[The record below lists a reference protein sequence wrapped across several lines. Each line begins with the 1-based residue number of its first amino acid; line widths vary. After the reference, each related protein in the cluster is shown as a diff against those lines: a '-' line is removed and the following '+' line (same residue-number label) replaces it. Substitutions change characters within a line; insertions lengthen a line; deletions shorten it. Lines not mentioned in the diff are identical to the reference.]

1 MTPVIEKAAAYLP
14 PFVYSHVT
22 GITSPTG
29 AETEGW
35 LITVGGTPKELL
47 AHSPEFTYSR
57 LLEAAE
63 IARKLGAQVMG
74 LGAFTKVVGDAGVTV
89 ARRASLP
96 VTTGNSYSASGALWA
111 AHEALRRLGI
121 AEVDDRGRL
130 RGKTMV
136 VGATG
141 SIGSVCA
148 RLLALASDE
157 LWLVSPESAKLLA
170 LKREIEAENP
180 RAKVFVAARP
190 DEALPD
196 MDMIVTATSAAGQK
210 VLDVM
215 ALKPGCVI
223 TDVARPLDLSAEDV
237 AKRPDVL
244 LSLIHI

>member
-1 MTPVIEKAAAYLP
+1 LVD
-14 PFVYSHVT
+14 
-22 GITSPTG
+22 
-29 AETEGW
+29 
-35 LITVGGTPKELL
+35 
-47 AHSPEFTYSR
+47 
-57 LLEAAE
+57 AAE
-63 IARKLGAQVMG
+63 FARKLGVQILC

-89 ARRASLP
+89 ARQASLP

-111 AHEALRRLGI
+111 AHEAIRRLGI
-121 AEVDDRGRL
+121 AETDEKGRL
-130 RGKTMV
+130 RGKAMV

-148 RLLALASDE
+148 RLLALATDE

-170 LKREIEAENP
+170 LKREIEAESP
-180 RAKVFVAARP
+180 RATIRVAARP

-244 LSLIHI
+244 VVESGEI